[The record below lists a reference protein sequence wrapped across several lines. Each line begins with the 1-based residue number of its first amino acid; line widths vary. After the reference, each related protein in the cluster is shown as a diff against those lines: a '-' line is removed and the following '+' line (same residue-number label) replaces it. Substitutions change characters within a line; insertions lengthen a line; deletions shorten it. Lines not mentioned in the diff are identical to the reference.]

1 MGSSALLLLKLAL
14 LAAYYTPAAVPAPA
28 RPAQCKKKCGN
39 VDISYPFG
47 TKEDGCFK
55 DPDFQ
60 IDCKQNSS
68 NGHGIPYLAKE
79 SYDHD
84 IEVLKI
90 SEDTSE
96 IYVSMP
102 VSFVCYDPK
111 NSDDDHQW
119 DRFQM
124 PSKFGISNKKNKF
137 FVRGCETYAFLYDH
151 KGKRLDGCDT
161 RCSDD
166 ESSSVTNSTRV
177 IHQTR
182 CSYAFIAQ
190 IGSFNYSDH
199 NDLKK
204 ISETN
209 RSTVVLDWAVDNTN
223 SCGGACKG
231 NNTECVESESV
242 SGPYFCRCKQGF
254 LGNPYR
260 DDGCKDV
267 DECQDSNLNK
277 CLHPK
282 LCRNTDGDYKCSC
295 PRGQRGNGR
304 DQTVGDSGCSPI
316 ITIPLVVTIA
326 LLGVFTLVFILYWA
340 HKQRTSKQLR
350 QRNFE
355 QNGGNLL
362 LQQLSQQQR
371 YTDKTRIFTEVE
383 LKNATN
389 NFDETRI
396 LGCGGQGTVY
406 KGTLS
411 DNTIVA
417 IKKSRV
423 GGDPQHIKSFIN
435 EVFVLSQINHRH
447 VVKLLGCCLETEVPL
462 LVYEFVDNGSLL
474 DHLDQSENECSI
486 TWDTRLRIAT
496 ETAGAISYLHS
507 SASIPIIH
515 RDIKSANILLD
526 HNDTAKVSDFGA
538 SRLVHLDEAQV
549 ATVVQGTMGYLD
561 PEYLLTGLLN
571 EKSDVYSFGIVLVE
585 LLTGNKAFKFKTL
598 ANYFVSSMRED
609 RLWEILDKRVLDQKK
624 NAMILKEVASLAKR
638 CIRVNGEKRPTM
650 KEVAMELE
658 GLMAMG
664 KHLQEKEN
672 DMKVEESEY
681 LLGYCPN
688 NDGYGST
695 SASFSVTSGH
705 DSIQKHVTFD
715 IVDGGR

>member
-28 RPAQCKKKCGN
+28 RPAHCIKKCGN

-47 TKEDGCFK
+47 TKDGCFK

-60 IDCKQNSS
+60 INCKRNPS
-68 NGHGIPYLAKE
+68 NGHHIPYLARE
-79 SYDHD
+79 IYDKHH

-102 VSFVCYDPK
+102 VSYVCYDPK
-111 NSDDDHQW
+111 NSTDYHQK

-124 PSKFGISNKKNKF
+124 PSKFAISNKKNKF
-137 FVRGCETYAFLYDH
+137 FVRGCETYAFLYDRR
-151 KGKRLDGCDT
+151 GKRLDGCDT
-161 RCSDD
+161 ICSDYKSSLVTSNNGTCQSDFELAVANYTINFFFYDD
-166 ESSSVTNSTRV
+166 ESYSSG
-177 IHQTR
+177 TR
-182 CSYAFIAQ
+182 CSYAFVAQ
-190 IGSFNYSDH
+190 IGSFNYSDD
-199 NDLKK
+199 NELKK
-204 ISETN
+204 IRETN
-209 RSTVVLDWAVDNTN
+209 RSTVLLDWAVDNTN

-242 SGPYFCRCKQGF
+242 SGHYFCRCKPGF
-254 LGNPYR
+254 QGNPYR

-267 DECQDSNLNK
+267 DECQLSNLNK

-295 PRGQRGNGR
+295 PRGQKGNGL
-304 DQTVGDSGCSPI
+304 DETEEGGSGCSPI

-526 HNDTAKVSDFGA
+526 HNDTTKVSDFGA

-561 PEYLLTGLLN
+561 PVP
-571 EKSDVYSFGIVLVE
+571 SRSVE
-585 LLTGNKAFKFKTL
+585 
-598 ANYFVSSMRED
+598 
-609 RLWEILDKRVLDQKK
+609 
-624 NAMILKEVASLAKR
+624 
-638 CIRVNGEKRPTM
+638 
-650 KEVAMELE
+650 
-658 GLMAMG
+658 
-664 KHLQEKEN
+664 
-672 DMKVEESEY
+672 
-681 LLGYCPN
+681 
-688 NDGYGST
+688 
-695 SASFSVTSGH
+695 
-705 DSIQKHVTFD
+705 
-715 IVDGGR
+715 